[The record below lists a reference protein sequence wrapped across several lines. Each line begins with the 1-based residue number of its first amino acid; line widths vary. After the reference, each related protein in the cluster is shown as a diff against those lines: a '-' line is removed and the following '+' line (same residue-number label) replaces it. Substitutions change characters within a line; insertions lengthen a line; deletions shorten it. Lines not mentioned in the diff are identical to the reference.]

1 MKKFIWILKCISSV
15 ALLFM
20 ITGDTFLGKEVLWSD
35 LTVIIWIDILLLICL
50 HPIVKPFSQPKE
62 ERKQIILYMLLYGE
76 IIKGFGYNLSDLTY
90 QLNQLRT
97 MPLPATISR
106 PTIKVTKI
114 IISEVE
120 IISKDIII
128 E

>member
-1 MKKFIWILKCISSV
+1 MKTFIWILKCISSV

-50 HPIVKPFSQPKE
+50 HPIVKPFSQSKE
-62 ERKQIILYMLLYGE
+62 QHEDIVLYILLYGE
-76 IIKGFGYNLSDLTY
+76 IIKGFGYSLSDLTY
-90 QLNQLRT
+90 QLNSLRT
-97 MPLPATISR
+97 MPLSATISR
-106 PTIKVTKI
+106 PTIKITKI
-114 IISEVE
+114 IISDSRITSE
-120 IISKDIII
+120 DIII

>member
-1 MKKFIWILKCISSV
+1 MKTFIWILKCISSV
-15 ALLFM
+15 ILLFM

-35 LTVIIWIDILLLICL
+35 LKIIIWIDVLLLICL

-62 ERKQIILYMLLYGE
+62 RHNGIVLYILFYGE
-76 IIKGFGYNLSDLTY
+76 MIKGLGYSLSDLTY
-90 QLNQLRT
+90 KLNHLRT
-97 MPLPATISR
+97 MQLPATISR

-114 IISEVE
+114 IISKSTIALE
-120 IISKDIII
+120 DIII